1 MTFENLRQ
9 ALELGLPT
17 FLILVGVG
25 WLILEGWPY
34 WKERDTE
41 NRKRHHERDM
51 NDIASRNVQSEALTM
66 LAGAVQTC
74 PLKQNIDNIPHS
86 G

>member
-1 MTFENLRQ
+1 MTFETLRQ

-34 WKERDTE
+34 WKERDIE
-41 NRKRHHERDM
+41 NRLRHHERDLM
-51 NDIASRNVQSEALTM
+51 DIASRNVQSEALTM
-66 LAGAVQTC
+66 LATSVKTC
-74 PLKQNIDNIPHS
+74 PLKIPEQPQ
-86 G
+86 GEP